1 MKLISMLLAL
11 LLVGYFLTQQLQ
23 LGSRDHDA
31 SQISVDDSL
40 HITVDD
46 SSNISVDD
54 SLQGLPTIKTPTNKQ
69 EVDEFKSEVEALLQ
83 HSLDQRSN

>member
-11 LLVGYFLTQQLQ
+11 LLVGYFLVQQLQ

-40 HITVDD
+40 
-46 SSNISVDD
+46 NISVDD

-83 HSLDQRSN
+83 NSLDQRSN

>member
-11 LLVGYFLTQQLQ
+11 LLVGYFLVQQLQ

-31 SQISVDDSL
+31 SHISVDDSL
-40 HITVDD
+40 E
-46 SSNISVDD
+46 
-54 SLQGLPTIKTPTNKQ
+54 GLSTIKTPTNKQ

-83 HSLDQRSN
+83 NSLDQRSN